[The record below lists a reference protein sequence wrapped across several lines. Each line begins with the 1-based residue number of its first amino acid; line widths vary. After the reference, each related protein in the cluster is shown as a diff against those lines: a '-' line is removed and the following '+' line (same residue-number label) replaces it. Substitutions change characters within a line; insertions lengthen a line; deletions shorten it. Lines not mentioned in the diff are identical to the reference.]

1 MPSTA
6 TLLERV
12 RLGDHTALDV
22 LMERYLPR
30 LRRWAHGRLPQW
42 ARDGLDTQDIVQ
54 DSLLRTFSR
63 LENFDNRAD
72 GALHAYLRQVV
83 SNRISDELRRAAA
96 KPPALPLDFDVAG
109 VAPSPI
115 ETVIGKEALDRYERG
130 LRSLKPADRE
140 AVIARVEMGCSYREI
155 ADALDKPT
163 ANAARMAVERA
174 LIRLAIA
181 MEAGD
186 EPPAA
191 PSRT

>member
-1 MPSTA
+1 
-6 TLLERV
+6 
-12 RLGDHTALDV
+12 
-22 LMERYLPR
+22 MERYLPR

-63 LENFDNRAD
+63 LEHFDNRAD

-96 KPPALPLDFDVAG
+96 KPPALPLDFDRASL
-109 VAPSPI
+109 APSPI
-115 ETVIGKEALDRYERG
+115 ETLIGKESLERYERG
-130 LRSLKPADRE
+130 LRLLKPADRE

-181 MEAGD
+181 MESTN
-186 EPPAA
+186 EPPA
-191 PSRT
+191 PD